1 MSDDILLKQILGP
14 FKEYRKVQPKEEETI
29 DDGTGVIKVL
39 FFPVDDISANEFGYE
54 WKMKTVKDEFMEQRQ
69 KQGFCAVSRRK
80 KSRHEKAFEYLTK
93 MVVITLRQ
101 IFYRD

>member
-1 MSDDILLKQILGP
+1 MSDDILVKEILGP

-54 WKMKTVKDEFMEQRQ
+54 
-69 KQGFCAVSRRK
+69 GFCAVSRRK

>member
-14 FKEYRKVQPKEEETI
+14 FKEYESAAKEEETI

-54 WKMKTVKDEFMEQRQ
+54 WKMRQ
-69 KQGFCAVSRRK
+69 LG
-80 KSRHEKAFEYLTK
+80 
-93 MVVITLRQ
+93 
-101 IFYRD
+101 

>member
-39 FFPVDDISANEFGYE
+39 FFPGLLIWLRVE
-54 WKMKTVKDEFMEQRQ
+54 DED
-69 KQGFCAVSRRK
+69 S
-80 KSRHEKAFEYLTK
+80 
-93 MVVITLRQ
+93 
-101 IFYRD
+101 

>member
-39 FFPVDDISANEFGYE
+39 FFPVDDISAKFNLVTSG
-54 WKMKTVKDEFMEQRQ
+54 R
-69 KQGFCAVSRRK
+69 
-80 KSRHEKAFEYLTK
+80 
-93 MVVITLRQ
+93 
-101 IFYRD
+101 

>member
-39 FFPVDDISANEFGYE
+39 FFPVDDISANEFGDE
-54 WKMKTVKDEFMEQRQ
+54 WKMKTVKDEFY
-69 KQGFCAVSRRK
+69 G
-80 KSRHEKAFEYLTK
+80 T
-93 MVVITLRQ
+93 T
-101 IFYRD
+101 